1 MKKFLFL
8 IFTFALLLPSSA
20 LATLDLRCYPKTDCI
35 EHHVTKATAQGV
47 APPEESSMY
56 RSAVGHPDV
65 IAACGG
71 SKTIFKSDGTRDAVV
86 FCNPYGRAQT
96 QISIGSESDF
106 TDIADYFQYLYRYS
120 IGVAGLLAVI
130 MIIVAGFQWITSGG
144 NTSTIGKARTRIT
157 RAIIGLLL
165 VVGAYTILNTINP
178 ALVNL
183 RLPQNWV
190 LRPIGIAPLWCDAIQ
205 GEAVRFAE
213 VPAEG
218 DPADPSLT
226 VEQTDCGKSYYSNI
240 SGDQTCEGKQCDS
253 SGPQTCMQK
262 IGSLT
267 PTCERGNIV
276 GNVYSSSPLTDFI
289 ESGTVT
295 RAVDTIFGEG
305 WSWPWLEGLLF
316 FENFGG
322 QALYAVCNTGEVGII
337 HTINN
342 LPNSDEF
349 KDENTYSQFYTMET
363 SPSDLDTG
371 TVFCDDNRRGLK
383 GYLLG
388 FHLNET
394 GDSTSEEHFAGRVGN
409 LATDLGNESMD
420 ENQRDCLLRL
430 VPDSYFLQKDEI
442 IAGINLD
449 LDVYRFADIDDS
461 TEEEDLEQ
469 IFSPFGFTWDGCNLE
484 EPGFEE
490 TVSDARRL
498 ENGCVAGNWENCL
511 TLVNSCES
519 LGGEDYCETF
529 NTPSQHLSSYSGL
542 LHNVVSVL
550 YQFCRRS
557 TAGGL
562 TSAQRTPICQALDK
576 GCDDYDWEDFYGPDN
591 DDTTACGYAEYCT
604 DNPDSCLN

>member
-1 MKKFLFL
+1 MKKFFFL
-8 IFTFALLLPSSA
+8 IFTFALFLPSSA

-190 LRPIGIAPLWCDAIQ
+190 LRPIGITPLWCDAIQ

-226 VEQTDCGKSYYSNI
+226 VEQTDCGKSYYSTV
-240 SGDQTCEGKQCDS
+240 GGEQTCTGRRCEGSRSWSGAQTCVQNMDGSEPSCVSGNIAGTIHSTNLIDVEGTLLSIGATFLGVEGYRFPWITDCSSDDILIIRICNNGTYEKASEDS
-253 SGPQTCMQK
+253 S
-262 IGSLT
+262 
-267 PTCERGNIV
+267 CEENDDH
-276 GNVYSSSPLTDFI
+276 NTQSYSIRIPDS
-289 ESGTVT
+289 
-295 RAVDTIFGEG
+295 TID
-305 WSWPWLEGLLF
+305 S
-316 FENFGG
+316 
-322 QALYAVCNTGEVGII
+322 TGKC
-337 HTINN
+337 TSN
-342 LPNSDEF
+342 L
-349 KDENTYSQFYTMET
+349 
-363 SPSDLDTG
+363 G
-371 TVFCDDNRRGLK
+371 VK
-383 GYLLG
+383 GYAFILD
-388 FHLNET
+388 LNEIKLVD
-394 GDSTSEEHFAGRVGN
+394 DSSWGAILAGGVVAFAVTPSEEHIIDKNGLDIGDTNDQSNYDYDQEV
-409 LATDLGNESMD
+409 
-420 ENQRDCLLRL
+420 CLLNLISEDRL
-430 VPDSYFLQKDEI
+430 IKPE
-442 IAGINLD
+442 D
-449 LDVYRFADIDDS
+449 LKLGVNIDVDLTQIADIDEDEIDRNAAYGHFGYS
-461 TEEEDLEQ
+461 WGACVEPSTTVTEEERR
-469 IFSPFGFTWDGCNLE
+469 IIRDGLDQSGYDRT
-484 EPGFEE
+484 PGGGAGGFEP
-490 TVSDARRL
+490 R
-498 ENGCVAGNWENCL
+498 
-511 TLVNSCES
+511 
-519 LGGEDYCETF
+519 
-529 NTPSQHLSSYSGL
+529 
-542 LHNVVSVL
+542 
-550 YQFCRRS
+550 
-557 TAGGL
+557 
-562 TSAQRTPICQALDK
+562 
-576 GCDDYDWEDFYGPDN
+576 
-591 DDTTACGYAEYCT
+591 
-604 DNPDSCLN
+604 